1 MTPENQTNTQAQ
13 VNRAT
18 GIDAGLRDHF
28 RNVYTVMAMGLTV
41 TGLTA
46 FALSNSTAAMQL
58 IFGTPLQW
66 VAMFAPLAF
75 IFFGFNQKTVMTKSA
90 GYLRGMFYA
99 FSAIFGVSLSVI
111 FLAYAGADI
120 ARAFFITAATF
131 AAMSILGYTTK
142 IDLSKMGAF
151 LFMGVIGLL
160 IAIVANIFLQS
171 SMLDFIISVA
181 GVLIYTALVAFDTQ
195 QIKESYHHSY
205 GESNNKAAV
214 MGALSLY
221 INFIMMFQFILS
233 LISPR
238 E

>member
-1 MTPENQTNTQAQ
+1 MDLNQQTNTS

-18 GIDAGLRDHF
+18 GVDEGLRAHF
-28 RNVYTVMAMGLTV
+28 RQVYNIMALGLV
-41 TGLTA
+41 LTGVTA
-46 FALSNSTAAMQL
+46 FAISNSQAAMQL
-58 IFGTPLQW
+58 IFGTPLKW
-66 VAMFAPLAF
+66 VAMFAPMAF
-75 IFFGFNQKTVMTKSA
+75 VFFGFSHKTVMHKSA

-120 ARAFFITAATF
+120 ARAFFITSATF

-142 IDLSKMGAF
+142 IDLSRFQSF

-160 IAIVANIFLQS
+160 IAIVVNIFLQS
-171 SMLDFIISVA
+171 SMLDFIISCA
-181 GVLIYTALVAFDTQ
+181 GVLIYTVMTAFDTQ
-195 QIKESYHHSY
+195 QIKESYNQSY

-221 INFIMMFQFILS
+221 INFIMLFQFILS

-238 E
+238 D

>member
-1 MTPENQTNTQAQ
+1 MTVEHKTDAQ
-13 VNRAT
+13 INRAT
-18 GIDAGLRDHF
+18 GIDVGLRNHF
-28 RNVYTVMAMGLTV
+28 RSVYNIMTLGLLV

-46 FALSNSTAAMQL
+46 FAVSNSTALMQV
-58 IFGTPLQW
+58 IFGTPLKW
-66 VAMFAPLAF
+66 VAMFAPMAF
-75 IFFGFNQKTVMTKSA
+75 VFFGFNHNTIMTKSP

-99 FSAIFGVSLSVI
+99 FSAIFGISLSVI
-111 FLAYAGADI
+111 FLAFAGADI

-142 IDLSKMGAF
+142 IDLSKLGSF

-171 SMLDFIISVA
+171 TMLDFIISCA
-181 GVLIYTALVAFDTQ
+181 GVLIYTVMTAFDTQ

-205 GESNNKAAV
+205 GDSNAKAAV

-221 INFIMMFQFILS
+221 INFIMLFQFILS
-233 LISPR
+233 LIAPR
-238 E
+238 D